1 MAGQQPYDLAII
13 GGGINGAGIACDA
26 AGRGLSVVLIE
37 AGDLAG
43 ATSSA
48 SSKLIHGGLRYL
60 EHWEFRLVREALAER
75 EVLLAK
81 APHLIRP
88 LRFVLPHVAALRPRW
103 MIRLG
108 LFLYDHLSTR
118 TTIAASRALDLAK
131 DKSGRPLREKF
142 SHGFAYWD
150 CWVDDARLVILNA
163 RAAADNGAHILTRTR
178 FDRAQAENG
187 LWRLDLKPAQAGASQ
202 QVTARAIINAAGP
215 WADKVLAATETGNSS
230 KSDGTRLRLIK
241 GSHLV
246 IPRIEG
252 ADDAYILQQDDGRV
266 VFVIPYEDTYSM
278 IGTTDVPI
286 EGDPEKAAASE
297 DEIRYLLAAA
307 NRYVTTEIKETDI
320 VWNFSG
326 VRPLYDDD
334 AESASKVTR
343 DYHLALKN
351 DNDAP
356 PILSIFG
363 GKITTYRCLAEEALE
378 KLSPFFPSM
387 GPAWT
392 RKASLPGG
400 NLPGG
405 TMEAFLDDLIRRYPN
420 LDPRLITRIAHRHG
434 SIATDILGDAAT
446 MDDLGQHIGEDL
458 YEREIDYF
466 KRREWALTA
475 EDILWRRTKAG
486 LHLEPADREKAAAM
500 IEALL

>member
-1 MAGQQPYDLAII
+1 MAGEQPYDLAII

-88 LRFVLPHVAALRPRW
+88 LRFVLPHVAALRSRW
-103 MIRLG
+103 LIRLG
-108 LFLYDHLSTR
+108 LLLYDHLSSR
-118 TTIAASRALDLAK
+118 TTIGGSRGLEFARDR
-131 DKSGRPLREKF
+131 SGIPLRDKF

-150 CWVDDARLVILNA
+150 CWVDDSRLVILNA
-163 RAAADNGAHILTRTR
+163 RAAADKGANILTRTR
-178 FDRAQAENG
+178 FESARVENG
-187 LWRLDLKPAQAGASQ
+187 IWRLDLNTDVAGTPR
-202 QVTARAIINAAGP
+202 QVTARAIVNAAGP
-215 WADKVLAATETGNSS
+215 WADKVLMAAESGTSS
-230 KSDGTRLRLIK
+230 NSDGTRLRLIK

-246 IPRIEG
+246 VPRIEG

-266 VFVIPYEDTYSM
+266 VFLIPYEENYSM

-286 EGDPEKAAASE
+286 AGDPEKAAASE
-297 DEIRYLLAAA
+297 DEIHYMLAAVNRYL
-307 NRYVTTEIKETDI
+307 TTEIKQSDI
-320 VWNFSG
+320 VWDFSG

-334 AESASKVTR
+334 SESASKVTR
-343 DYHLALKN
+343 DYHLALKAE
-351 DNDAP
+351 DHAP

-378 KLSPFFPSM
+378 KLSPFFPDM
-387 GPAWT
+387 GRPWT
-392 RKASLPGG
+392 KTGFLPGG
-400 NLPGG
+400 KVPGG
-405 TMEAFLDDLIRRYPN
+405 NMDAFLEILAERYPG
-420 LDPRLITRIAHRHG
+420 LTPKLIGKLARRHG
-434 SIATDILGDAAT
+434 SMAADILGDART

-458 YEREIDYF
+458 YEREVDHF
-466 KRREWALTA
+466 KRHEWAVMA
-475 EDILWRRTKAG
+475 EDVLWRRTKVG
-486 LHLEPADREKAAAM
+486 LHLAPADRDKAAAA

>member
-1 MAGQQPYDLAII
+1 MASERPYDLAII

-88 LRFVLPHVAALRPRW
+88 MRFVLPHVAALRSRW
-103 MIRLG
+103 LIRLG

-118 TTIAASRALDLAK
+118 TTIGGSRALDFAK
-131 DKSGRPLREKF
+131 DKSGIPLRDKF

-150 CWVDDARLVILNA
+150 CWVDDSRLVILNA
-163 RAAADNGAHILTRTR
+163 MSAANNGADILTQTR
-178 FDRAQAENG
+178 FDRAQVEDG
-187 LWRLDLKPAQAGASQ
+187 LWRLDIKPKQAGASR
-202 QVTARAIINAAGP
+202 QVTARAIVNAAGP
-215 WADKVLAATETGNSS
+215 WADKVLKACDTGTPSTGDN
-230 KSDGTRLRLIK
+230 TRLRLIK
-241 GSHLV
+241 GSHIV
-246 IPRIEG
+246 VPRIEG

-266 VFVIPYEDTYSM
+266 VFVIPYEENYSM

-286 EGDPEKAAASE
+286 EGEPEKAAASA
-297 DEIRYLLAAA
+297 DEIHYMLAAV
-307 NRYVTTEIKETDI
+307 NRYITTEIKEDDI
-320 VWNFSG
+320 VWKFSG

-343 DYHLALKN
+343 DYHLVLQN
-351 DNDAP
+351 GDGAP

-378 KLSPFFPSM
+378 KLSPFFPNM
-387 GPAWT
+387 GRPWT
-392 RKASLPGG
+392 RKGFLPGG

-405 TMEAFLDDLIRRYPN
+405 AMEAFLDDLFRRYPK
-420 LDPRLITRIAHRHG
+420 LEQGLITQLAQRHG
-434 SIATDILGDAAT
+434 SIATDILGDAGA
-446 MDDLGQHIGEDL
+446 MDDLGQRIGDGL

-466 KRREWALTA
+466 KRQEWARTA

-486 LHLEPADREKAAAM
+486 LHLAPADREGAAAM

>member
-1 MAGQQPYDLAII
+1 MASDQPYDLAII

-88 LRFVLPHVAALRPRW
+88 LRFVLPHVAALRSRW
-103 MIRLG
+103 LIRLG

-118 TTIAASRALDLAK
+118 TTIGASRAIDFTR
-131 DKSGRPLREKF
+131 DKSGKPLREKF
-142 SHGFAYWD
+142 NHGFAYWD
-150 CWVDDARLVILNA
+150 CWVDDARLVVLNA
-163 RAAADNGAHILTRTR
+163 RAAANNGADILTRTR
-178 FDRAQAENG
+178 FAHAQPDND
-187 LWRLDLKPAQAGASQ
+187 LWRLDLKPERPGATQ
-202 QVTARAIINAAGP
+202 QVMARAIINAAGP
-215 WADKVLAATETGNSS
+215 WADKVLTASGGDPSAKINS
-230 KSDGTRLRLIK
+230 TRLRLIK
-241 GSHLV
+241 GSHIV
-246 IPRIEG
+246 VPRIDG

-266 VFVIPYEDTYSM
+266 VFALPYEGAYSM
-278 IGTTDVPI
+278 VGTTDVPI
-286 EGDPEKAAASE
+286 EGDPEKAAAS
-297 DEIRYLLAAA
+297 DEEIQYLLAAV
-307 NRYVTTEIKETDI
+307 NRYFTTELIEADI
-320 VWNFSG
+320 VWAFSG

-343 DYHLALKN
+343 DYHLALRN
-351 DNDAP
+351 GTDIP

-378 KLSPFFPSM
+378 KLSPFFPAM
-387 GPAWT
+387 GRPWT
-392 RKASLPGG
+392 RKAFLPGG

-405 TMEAFLDDLIRRYPN
+405 TMQTFLDSLTGRYPE
-420 LDPRLITRIAHRHG
+420 LDAGLIAQIARRHG
-434 SIATDILGDAAT
+434 SIAPDILGDAGT
-446 MDDLGQHIGEDL
+446 MNDLGQHIGNDL

-486 LHLEPADREKAAAM
+486 LHLAPADRERAAAM
-500 IEALL
+500 VEALL